1 MSWDYSD
8 LSHQAKRAGGPEKF
22 VKNLETFNYNNG
34 LKDGKAEQAIVDL
47 AIAGVAAGGYALYK
61 IIRKRIEKA
70 KEPKITVEEAEE
82 SRQQLI
88 QGIKNADVEDHIS
101 DIPTEERRAMK
112 MAKCVRCGREFD
124 VTYARRSIGQSYG
137 ARSYNDYY
145 PEGDV
150 CEYCATEQMSAD
162 YNAGVELNELM
173 GTGWDDD

>member
-8 LSHQAKRAGGPEKF
+8 LSHQAKQAGGPEKF

-47 AIAGVAAGGYALYK
+47 VIAGVAAGGYALYK

-70 KEPKITVEEAEE
+70 KESKITVEDAEE

-101 DIPTEERRAMK
+101 DIPTEEK
-112 MAKCVRCGREFD
+112 
-124 VTYARRSIGQSYG
+124 
-137 ARSYNDYY
+137 
-145 PEGDV
+145 EGDEDGNM
-150 CEYCATEQMSAD
+150 C
-162 YNAGVELNELM
+162 
-173 GTGWDDD
+173 